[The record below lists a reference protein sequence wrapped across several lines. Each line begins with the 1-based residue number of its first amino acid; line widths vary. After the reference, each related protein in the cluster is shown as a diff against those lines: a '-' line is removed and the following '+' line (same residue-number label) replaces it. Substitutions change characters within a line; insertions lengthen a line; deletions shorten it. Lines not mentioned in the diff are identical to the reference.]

1 VRRRLD
7 LPRPARLYIV
17 GMVVAGLVAVAIRVP
32 DVGNWNQKDLFAFLG
47 LVLANIL
54 IEQFMVRIPLKTE
67 TLNIALEDAL
77 WIGALML
84 ARPSTLTLAI
94 AVGGTVGQC
103 LHRWRLHKIAFN
115 IAQFLVAITFAEWI
129 FHSMSLPPATHAV
142 TWAGAA
148 LAMFACFVF
157 NVTSIAMVISLAE
170 SRSFLSVL
178 LPPLPLNLVH
188 WAGNIA
194 IGILGTI
201 VYLEKP
207 LALPLLVVPAALSYL
222 AYRAWVHGMRERDRM
237 RNLYEAGRALF
248 APLTAQQDLRPF
260 VALVQQMLDAQAVEV
275 VVLADGRVEVHD
287 TDGTYSLTSAV
298 LDDGTRRPPEA
309 YVRARPGL
317 SSHLAVIGARG
328 EVRGVLASYR
338 EQPFSDSEKA
348 LLDTLA
354 SQVFIRFENLRLF
367 SETVEQRTQLSDIIA
382 HTSDGIFVVAPDQRV
397 MSWNPAMEQMTGVSS
412 GDAIGASLSD
422 VVRTPDGDGF
432 TMADGSRRKGA
443 TGDVPLVREDGSK
456 RWLRYTRNPIQD
468 RDGELTAFVVV
479 ARDIT
484 ADLESE
490 QLKADFVATVS
501 HELRTPLTPLKGFL
515 SALLQGTVEDSREAR
530 EEYYRIMLNQTSRL
544 ERLITDLLE
553 VSSLE
558 SGKPVMDLRSV
569 EVTSVIAEH
578 VSESSTTDG
587 GRVTFSSPDGPVLVH
602 ADPFRLGQVIANLVS
617 NALKYSPDGS
627 PVEVTVIRDG
637 EQAIISVRDQGEG
650 IPLSEQAR
658 VFDRFHRVESGMT
671 RRTGGTGLGL
681 YIAKRLVEAMA
692 GRLWLTSR
700 PGEGSTFSFSL
711 PLAEVG
717 SLYTTAASAVQ
728 GGSIAEGPDEAASAK
743 TPMVVPDVEDRP
755 IALP

>member
-1 VRRRLD
+1 MMRRLD

-17 GMVVAGLVAVAIRVP
+17 GMVTAGLVAVAIRVP
-32 DVGNWNQKDLFAFLG
+32 DVGNWNRKDLYAFVG

-54 IEQFMVRIPLKTE
+54 IEQFMVRIPLRTE

-77 WIGALML
+77 WIGGLML

-94 AVGGTVGQC
+94 AVGGTIGQC
-103 LHRWRLHKIAFN
+103 LRRWSLHKIAFN
-115 IAQFLVAITFAEWI
+115 IAQFLVAITFAELI
-129 FHSMSLPPATHAV
+129 FHSMNLPSATHAI

-148 LAMFACFVF
+148 VAMFACFVF

-170 SRSFLSVL
+170 GRSFLSVL
-178 LPPLPLNLVH
+178 LPPLPLNLMH

-222 AYRAWVHGMRERDRM
+222 AYNAWADGMRERDRM
-237 RNLYEAGRALF
+237 RNLYEAGRALS
-248 APLTAQQDLRPF
+248 APLTAKQDLRPF
-260 VALVQQMLDAQAVEV
+260 VVLVQRMLDAQAVEV
-275 VVLADGRVEVHD
+275 VVVTEDQIEVHD
-287 TDGTYSLTSAV
+287 ADGSSSLTATV
-298 LDDGTRRPPEA
+298 LDDGTRRSPEA

-367 SETVEQRTQLSDIIA
+367 SETVEQRTQLADIIA
-382 HTSDGIFVVAPDQRV
+382 HTSDGIFVVAPDRTIV
-397 MSWNPAMEQMTGVSS
+397 SWNPAMERMTGLPA
-412 GDAIGASLSD
+412 DEAIGANLAD
-422 VVRTPDGDGF
+422 VLRSPEGEGLGRPDGS
-432 TMADGSRRKGA
+432 ASQVEI
-443 TGDVPLVREDGSK
+443 GDVPLVRGDGSK

-468 RDGELTAFVVV
+468 RDGELKAFVVV

-515 SALLQGTVEDSREAR
+515 SALLQGTVEDTPQAR

-558 SGKPVMDLRSV
+558 SGKPVVDVRPI

-578 VSESSTTDG
+578 VSESSNTESRRISFT
-587 GRVTFSSPDGPVLVH
+587 SPDDPILVH
-602 ADPFRLGQVIANLVS
+602 ADPFRLGQVISNLVS
-617 NALKYSPDGS
+617 NALKYSPPGS
-627 PVEVTVIRDG
+627 PVEVSVVRDG
-637 EQAIISVRDQGEG
+637 EVAIVSVRDEGEG
-650 IPLSEQAR
+650 IPLSEQTL
-658 VFDRFHRVESGMT
+658 VFDRFHRVDSGMT

-692 GRLWLTSR
+692 GRLWLTSQ

-711 PLAEVG
+711 PLAEAG
-717 SLYTTAASAVQ
+717 SLYTTAASAVHE
-728 GGSIAEGPDEAASAK
+728 GSVGVTSGADGARHGPV
-743 TPMVVPDVEDRP
+743 VVPDAEDRP
-755 IALP
+755 VALP